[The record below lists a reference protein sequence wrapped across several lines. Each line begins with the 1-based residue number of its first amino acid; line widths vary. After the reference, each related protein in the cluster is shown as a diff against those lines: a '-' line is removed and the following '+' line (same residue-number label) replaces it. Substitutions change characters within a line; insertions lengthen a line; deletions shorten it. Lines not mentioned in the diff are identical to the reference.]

1 MKYVGIDLHKQ
12 IIVLCIV
19 NKDRKILERG
29 KFRCEDA
36 ERIRAYFAKLGDF
49 EAVVEATASYEWFA
63 ELITPLAKRFVLAH
77 PGKLRV
83 IAESTRKSDKL
94 DAQVL
99 AEFLALD
106 MIPPAYQPTASQR
119 EHRVLARHRTRVAQ
133 QCSQVKCQIRRVLSN
148 YNADRRD
155 VFTAAGEEYLK
166 QLKLSSAD
174 RFVLEQYQ
182 ADLRHKKKAVEDA
195 KKELRAFAARGSAK
209 NQEIREVLRS
219 APGVGEVVS
228 DIVMAEIADVSR
240 FRNAKQVAAYAGLAP
255 GRRESAGKGRDLG
268 ITKEGSRIL
277 RWALVQS
284 AWQSIRYSLRWE
296 KIYERLKKSRG
307 AKKAIIA
314 VARRLLC
321 VLVSLWKSGKPYEF
335 TPHERPRSVP
345 TEAELAEMTESE
357 LEKELEGV

>member
-12 IIVLCIV
+12 IIVLCVV
-19 NKDRKILERG
+19 NKERKVLGRQ
-29 KFRCEDA
+29 KFRCADA
-36 ERIRAYFAKLGDF
+36 ERIRDYFATLGDF

-63 ELITPLAKRFVLAH
+63 DIVAPLAKRFVLAH

-83 IAESTRKSDKL
+83 IADSTRKSDKL

-106 MIPPAYQPTASQR
+106 MIPPAYRPTARQR
-119 EHRVLARHRTRVAQ
+119 EHRVLVRHRTQMAQ
-133 QCSQVKCQIRRVLSN
+133 QCSRVKCQIRRLLAN

-155 VFTAAGEEYLK
+155 VFSAAAEGYL
-166 QLKLSSAD
+166 QGLPLSRAD
-174 RFVLEQYQ
+174 RFVLQQYQ
-182 ADLRHKKKAVEDA
+182 ADLRHKKKALDEA
-195 KKELRAFAARGSAK
+195 KKELRAFAAKGPAK
-209 NQEIREVLRS
+209 DREVREVLRS
-219 APGVGEVVS
+219 MPGVGEVVS
-228 DIVMAEIADVSR
+228 DIVMAEIADITR
-240 FRNAKQVAAYAGLAP
+240 FQSAKQVAAYAGLVP
-255 GRRESAGKGRDLG
+255 GRRESAGKGIDLG

-277 RWALVQS
+277 RWALVES

-296 KIYERLKKSRG
+296 KIYERLKQSRG

-335 TPHERPRSVP
+335 AKQERPLSVP
-345 TEAELAEMTESE
+345 TEAELAEMAECE
-357 LEKELEGV
+357 LEKELAFV